1 MPRGRVVRDEQLF
14 EIAAH
19 APTTGDELARS
30 RGISADFARG
40 RLGQGIL
47 AALTTAR
54 PLEAGELPE
63 RMEKPAPQP
72 GLQPLVELLKVL
84 LKLRSEEYAVAQKL
98 VANAAE
104 LELIASDDSAPVQ
117 ALSGWRRELFGADAL
132 ALKHGRLALTADGQ
146 MVKILR
152 LDEIAEP
159 PA

>member
-1 MPRGRVVRDEQLF
+1 MPRGRIVRDEQLF

-19 APTTGDELARS
+19 APGSAEELARS

-47 AALTTAR
+47 GALSAAQPLTKA
-54 PLEAGELPE
+54 EMPE
-63 RMEKPAPQP
+63 RLEKPAPTP

-84 LKLRSEEYAVAQKL
+84 LKLRAEEHGVAQKL

-104 LELIASDDSAPVQ
+104 LELIALDDAAPVQ
-117 ALSGWRRELFGADAL
+117 ALGGWRRELFGDDAL

-146 MVKILR
+146 TVKILR
-152 LDEIAEP
+152 LDDIAEP